1 MKNKIF
7 TDCSFGLTLFVVLV
21 SNQSL
26 VCLRNLGVFFLKK
39 FMTCTHVPLDGA
51 VKPRFLFY
59 KLLNEA
65 VLLGTNFL
73 FLSKKS
79 QRNKCS

>member
-26 VCLRNLGVFFLKK
+26 VCLRNLGFFLIF

-51 VKPRFLFY
+51 VKPRFLIY

-65 VLLGTNFL
+65 VLLGTFI
-73 FLSKKS
+73 FK
-79 QRNKCS
+79 